1 MTEPLHIDLDLHVN
15 GDEVAG
21 RATREG
27 EAERPFDGWL
37 ELIAALDALI
47 SGSEA

>member
-1 MTEPLHIDLDLHVN
+1 MTDPLHIDLDLHVH
-15 GDEVAG
+15 GDELAG

-27 EAERPFDGWL
+27 EPERAFDGWL

-47 SGSEA
+47 SGDEP